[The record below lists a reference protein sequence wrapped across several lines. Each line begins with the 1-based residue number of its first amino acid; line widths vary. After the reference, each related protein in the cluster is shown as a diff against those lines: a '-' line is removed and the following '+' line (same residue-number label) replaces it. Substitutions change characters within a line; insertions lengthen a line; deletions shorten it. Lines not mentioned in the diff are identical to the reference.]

1 MPILPWPD
9 PYGESRMADN
19 SKRAI
24 TGYCIRVAWWCLGAG
39 LFGGFGSFMAV
50 LFIAAVL
57 IRGLLG
63 MQIPIETIFSIA
75 TFLGIIGAVVAI
87 IMAVASSRREIH
99 GSTKRADR

>member
-1 MPILPWPD
+1 MPILPGPD

-19 SKRAI
+19 SKIAK
-24 TGYCIRVAWWCLGAG
+24 TGYNTRVAWWCLGAG

-63 MQIPIETIFSIA
+63 VQIPIETIFFIA
-75 TFLGIIGAVVAI
+75 TVLGIIGAVVAI
-87 IMAVASSRREIH
+87 IMVAASSRREIH
-99 GSTKRADR
+99 ESMKRADR